1 MNATTY
7 LPSLSVGDIIVMN
20 NLSSHHYEGG
30 AALEEWLSE
39 MGIELLYT
47 PTYLPDLNPIEECFS
62 KIKHVLTNDYV
73 NSNVYSIK
81 ASVFDTTSKVTASD
95 MLGYYRHTG
104 YFRL

>member
-1 MNATTY
+1 MNATTG

-47 PTYLPDLNPIEECFS
+47 STYLPDLNP
-62 KIKHVLTNDYV
+62 K
-73 NSNVYSIK
+73 
-81 ASVFDTTSKVTASD
+81 
-95 MLGYYRHTG
+95 
-104 YFRL
+104 